1 MRSFCVS
8 DFLTCCEILLCFSE
22 ILSTHK
28 HIAEQDS
35 NKGSSVVSAIIQPGY
50 TDSCSSINL
59 LVLRLGSEIESQRI
73 IHIYKTTNVPIM

>member
-1 MRSFCVS
+1 MRSFCFS

-22 ILSTHK
+22 ILSTHM
-28 HIAEQDS
+28 HIVEQDS
-35 NKGSSVVSAIIQPGY
+35 KGSSVVSAIIQQGY
-50 TDSCSSINL
+50 TVSCSGINL